1 MVIVQGLGR
10 NCGLRDVIFCLVD
23 LAGAWDCSVVLR
35 KTWLLRGC
43 GGRRNEASGWV
54 PCFVVVVAQ
63 DLVKSVN
70 GVNGFGSFVKFE

>member
-1 MVIVQGLGR
+1 MV
-10 NCGLRDVIFCLVD
+10 VD
-23 LAGAWDCSVVLR
+23 YV
-35 KTWLLRGC
+35 RGC

-54 PCFVVVVAQ
+54 PCFVVVVAH

>member
-35 KTWLLRGC
+35 RSWLLRGC
-43 GGRRNEASGWV
+43 GGRRIDASGWWLG
-54 PCFVVVVAQ
+54 FGVVVAQ
-63 DLVKSVN
+63 VLVKSVSW
-70 GVNGFGSFVKFE
+70 VNGCGAFVKFE